1 MNKEQ
6 LIQRVGR
13 EAYAAACEEAKRTA
27 AATLRG
33 SGPNLC
39 LPHDL
44 TDMVWDSNLGP
55 AEKVALVFELYF
67 DMPGYAHLMYL
78 SGYYDGLPQAV
89 KHDILKRYQAILN
102 EVDDMYSAPVEYSL
116 WVDFFED
123 LRTVE
128 EAWHALFDGNENE
141 RLIERVLRVSGPV
154 RCDLK
159 ARLYERLIDDP
170 RWHVA
175 ISLSLLY
182 SIHDAYGRIDLE
194 AARSVFAKLK
204 LAPET
209 EHLEA
214 LKEGLKRG
222 RPR

>member
-6 LIQRVGR
+6 LIEKVGR
-13 EAYAAACEEAKRTA
+13 KAYAAACREAKRWA
-27 AATLRG
+27 PSAG
-33 SGPNLC
+33 FGPGADLD

-44 TDMVWDSNLGP
+44 SDLVWDSNLKP
-55 AEKVALVFELYF
+55 AEKVRLLFELYF
-67 DMPGYAHLMYL
+67 DMPDYAYLMYL
-78 SGYYDGLPQAV
+78 YGYYGDLPQAV
-89 KHDILKRYQAILN
+89 KHDVLKRYQAILN
-102 EVDDMYSAPVEYSL
+102 DGDDIHSAPVQLSL

-123 LRTVE
+123 RDTVV
-128 EAWHALFDGNENE
+128 EAWQELLDGNENE
-141 RLIERVLRVSGPV
+141 QLIDRVLRASGPV
-154 RCDLK
+154 PYDLK

-175 ISLSLLY
+175 ISLSLLH
-182 SIHDAYGRIDLE
+182 SIHDAFGDIDLE

-214 LKEGLKRG
+214 LKEALRTG
-222 RPR
+222 RTR